1 MHIRLYT
8 QNIWGDFPASE
19 KIANRNELIASLVR
33 QYEPDV
39 CHFQECNPS
48 TSRAAGCNI
57 ASLLADTYAEASAE
71 NAGRN
76 FTPVFYRKDRFEEV
90 ESGFVPYEG
99 LNDMYSKSIT
109 WVILREKESGKL
121 LATASTHF
129 WWKHDGEADSLARIA
144 NAQKLAGV
152 CETIRTKYGIP
163 VVTSGDLNCGPC
175 SAQGMDGYNEL
186 VRLGLRDARYL
197 AEKTTDMH
205 THHEYPV
212 LNEEGNYVNGKMP
225 VRTLDHV
232 FACGDPVKVHSFAVV
247 TEQNALDSSDHCP
260 LVTDYEV

>member
-8 QNIWGDFPASE
+8 QNIWGNFPASE
-19 KIANRNELIASLVR
+19 RIANRNGLIVSLVR
-33 QYEPDV
+33 RYGPDV

-48 TSRAAGCNI
+48 TSRAAACDI
-57 ASLLADTYAEASAE
+57 AALLADTYAEASAE
-71 NAGRN
+71 NAGCN
-76 FTPVFYRKDRFEEV
+76 FTPVFYKKDRFEEI

-99 LNDMYSKSIT
+99 LNDIQSKSVT
-109 WVILREKESGKL
+109 WAVLREKASGAL

-144 NAQKLAGV
+144 NAQKLKEI
-152 CETIRTKYGIP
+152 CDMITKKYGIP

-212 LNEEGNYVNGKMP
+212 LKEVGDYVNGKMP

-232 FACGDPVKVHSFAVV
+232 FVAGVPVAVQAFSVV
-247 TEQNALDSSDHCP
+247 TEQIALDSSDHCP
-260 LVTDYEV
+260 LITDYEV